1 MKSEINIVLEKYRR
15 FNSQNLARLVRTVER
30 HMTNEISR
38 RLQDSG
44 YKSLSARHLQVFE
57 NLDTEGVSIINLAQR
72 AGVSKQAMSKMVKEV
87 AAEGFVDVVTDN
99 RDNRVQLVNVT
110 KKGANLIV
118 DIRRQTT
125 ERCSDLLSQNIVT
138 REELDQAN
146 HTFTKLLNYFDTEGL
161 ASSFE
166 IHLNWNS
173 CILIGSKS

>member
-15 FNSQNLARLVRTVER
+15 FNNHNLARLVRTVER

-38 RLQDSG
+38 RLQESG

-87 AAEGFVDVVTDN
+87 ANEGFVDVVTDN
-99 RDNRVQLVNVT
+99 RDNRVQLVNAT
-110 KKGANLIV
+110 EKGASLIV
-118 DIRRQTT
+118 DIRRQTAR
-125 ERCSDLLSQNIVT
+125 RCDELLGQNVVT

-146 HTFTKLLNYFDTEGL
+146 QIFTKLLQFFDN
-161 ASSFE
+161 ASLSEHFE
-166 IHLNWNS
+166 IHLN
-173 CILIGSKS
+173 